1 MCWIANTIIHGCV
14 WKGCIPPNRC
24 FERKYDDGPRDLY
37 TSTLYLI
44 FGQPQMGDSISTRG
58 YKTSNRWLRLVTGYD
73 VLYAIWNN
81 ISDHMMLVCVELGE
95 PCLNFMPTHGE
106 NVDLIHGVS
115 AIWHFRLGFPHF
127 GGFLGTN
134 PEYGEPKKQFIYGP
148 ILLGIRSL
156 VVSQVKK
163 IHPNRMILLAD
174 WCLRDSLNPPVF
186 FHWKKDLWIDC
197 SRLEF
202 LMPIAL

>member
-24 FERKYDDGPRDLY
+24 FKRKYDDGPRDLY

-58 YKTSNRWLRLVTGYD
+58 YKTSNRWLRLATGYD
-73 VLYAIWNN
+73 VLYAIWND

-95 PCLNFMPTHGE
+95 PCLNFMPAHRE

-127 GGFLGTN
+127 VFFSWDKSWVRGA
-134 PEYGEPKKQFIYGP
+134 KKTIYGP

-163 IHPNRMILLAD
+163 
-174 WCLRDSLNPPVF
+174 NP
-186 FHWKKDLWIDC
+186 
-197 SRLEF
+197 SR
-202 LMPIAL
+202 